1 MGDLK
6 KLFAVLGSVLAA
18 IVLLAGVFSAG
29 LMAGYKLQDEKQAQ
43 LSRSYPSVEKVGEAI
58 HLIKENYVEEVS
70 TQKLIEGAIKGVV
83 EALNDPYTHYLSR
96 KDFDQF
102 KETTTGKFE
111 GVGMVVGANKDGQIA
126 VVSPLEGTPA
136 DRAGI
141 KAGDVILEIDGKETK
156 GMSVEDA
163 VDRIR
168 GKKGTKVQL
177 TLARKDA
184 KEPIRVSLIRE
195 EINVPNVSSKVIDG
209 KYGYIRIHNF
219 NEQTDKD
226 LRTHLERAKNE
237 GAKGIVLDLR
247 NNPGGLL
254 DEAVMVASKFLDS
267 GIVVKVKG
275 RDGQVRTN
283 PVRPDSDTDP
293 KVPLVILV
301 NHGSASASEIVAG
314 AIQDYKRGVIVGEKT
329 FGKASVQTIMN
340 LTDGTGLLLTTD
352 TYLTPNGRLIHKK
365 GIDPDVAVKYDE
377 KAMMDGKDAQLN
389 KAKEVLQ
396 ELIDGKR
403 KP

>member
-1 MGDLK
+1 MK

>member
-1 MGDLK
+1 MK
-6 KLFAVLGSVLAA
+6 KLFAVLGSVLVA
-18 IVLLAGVFSAG
+18 ILLLAGVFSAG
-29 LMAGYKLQDEKQAQ
+29 LVTGYKLEDEKQAQ

-58 HLIKENYVEEVS
+58 HLIKENYVEEIS
-70 TQKLIEGAIKGVV
+70 TQKLIEGAVKGVV

-102 KETTTGKFE
+102 RETTTGKFE

-177 TLARKDA
+177 TLARKDV
-184 KEPIRVSLIRE
+184 KEPIKVSLVRE
-195 EINVPNVSSKVIDG
+195 EINMPNVSSKIIDG
-209 KYGYIRIHNF
+209 KFGYIRIHNF

-226 LRTHLERAKNE
+226 LRTHLEKVKSG

-267 GIVVKVKG
+267 GVVVKVKG
-275 RDGQVRTN
+275 RDGQLRSN
-283 PVRPDSDTDP
+283 PVRPDSDTDT

-377 KAMMDGKDAQLN
+377 KAMMDGKDAQLD

-396 ELIDGKR
+396 ELMDGKR

>member
-1 MGDLK
+1 
-6 KLFAVLGSVLAA
+6 
-18 IVLLAGVFSAG
+18 
-29 LMAGYKLQDEKQAQ
+29 
-43 LSRSYPSVEKVGEAI
+43 
-58 HLIKENYVEEVS
+58 
-70 TQKLIEGAIKGVV
+70 
-83 EALNDPYTHYLSR
+83 
-96 KDFDQF
+96 
-102 KETTTGKFE
+102 
-111 GVGMVVGANKDGQIA
+111 
-126 VVSPLEGTPA
+126 
-136 DRAGI
+136 
-141 KAGDVILEIDGKETK
+141 
-156 GMSVEDA
+156 MSVDDS

-177 TLARKDA
+177 TLARKDV
-184 KEPIRVSLIRE
+184 KEPIKVSLVRE
-195 EINVPNVSSKVIDG
+195 EINMPNVSSKIIDG
-209 KYGYIRIHNF
+209 KFGYIRIHNF

-226 LRTHLERAKNE
+226 LRTHLEKVKSG

-267 GIVVKVKG
+267 GVVVKVKG
-275 RDGQVRTN
+275 RDGQLRSN
-283 PVRPDSDTDP
+283 PVRPDSDTDT

-377 KAMMDGKDAQLN
+377 KAMMDGKDAQLD

-396 ELIDGKR
+396 ELMDGKR